1 MKEFW
6 VYTALRGLL
15 FVATLALV
23 VGVWL
28 LVADEVPVLWAI
40 VLAFALS
47 GLGSFF
53 VLRRSREAFARK
65 VQAAR
70 RPYVGGVRGAPLPR
84 GHRLAAAVSR
94 GRAARSGAGC
104 APRPG
109 R

>member
-1 MKEFW
+1 VKEFW

-40 VLAFALS
+40 VVAFVLS

-53 VLRRSREAFARK
+53 VLRRSREAFARR
-65 VQAAR
+65 VQARADRTSAAFEAR
-70 RPYVGGVRGAPLPR
+70 R
-84 GHRLAAAVSR
+84 SR
-94 GRAARSGAGC
+94 EDTD
-104 APRPG
+104 
-109 R
+109 